1 MSELRFAGPDTRTL
15 KEILDSINE
24 VAVTLDYMPC
34 RAIQEDIAEIANR
47 FAAWIS
53 VDDALPHAEY
63 GEGTSVLTIDT
74 MGLQRVA
81 EWNGGNW
88 CWPTGEVI
96 ATCGKFPITHW
107 MPLPEPLVV
116 EDVDDDER

>member
-1 MSELRFAGPDTRTL
+1 MSELRMAGPDTRTL

-34 RAIQEDIAEIANR
+34 RAIQEDIAEIAYR
-47 FAAWIS
+47 FAAGSWIS
-53 VDDALPHAEY
+53 VEDALPHAEY
-63 GEGTSVLTIDT
+63 GEGTNVLTIDT

-107 MPLPEPLVV
+107 MPLPKPPLVEV
-116 EDVDDDER
+116 Q